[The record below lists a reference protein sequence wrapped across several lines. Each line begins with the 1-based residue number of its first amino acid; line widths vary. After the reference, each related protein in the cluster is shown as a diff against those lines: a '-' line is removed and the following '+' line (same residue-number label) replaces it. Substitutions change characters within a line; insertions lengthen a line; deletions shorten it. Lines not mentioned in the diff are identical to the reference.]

1 VYLRAVQYRLSCIY
15 PNRAEE
21 EHHMTQMP
29 STFPTRTVPPPKPL
43 ILCIEDDPSY
53 LSLRKAV
60 LERSGYNVIGVV
72 RADDALKALRDSP
85 VTAIIADH
93 LLEGTT
99 GTELARE
106 MKQIKPDIPIILFS
120 GNVPQDLSCV
130 DVYVRKGEPTEKLL
144 SIVRDVVQRSY
155 S

>member
-1 VYLRAVQYRLSCIY
+1 
-15 PNRAEE
+15 
-21 EHHMTQMP
+21 MP
-29 STFPTRTVPPPKPL
+29 SPSTTQTVPAAKPL

-72 RADDALKALRDSP
+72 GAGDALKALRDSP

-99 GTELARE
+99 GTELAKE
-106 MKQIKPDIPIILFS
+106 MKKIKPGIPIILFS
-120 GNVPQDLSCV
+120 GSVPQDLSCV